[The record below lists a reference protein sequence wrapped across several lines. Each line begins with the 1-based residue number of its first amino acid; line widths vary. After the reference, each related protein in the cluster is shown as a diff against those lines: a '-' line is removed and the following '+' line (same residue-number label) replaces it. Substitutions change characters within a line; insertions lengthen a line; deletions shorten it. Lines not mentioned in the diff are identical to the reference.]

1 MNKSLKIVLY
11 GFLVW
16 LIPFAVSFI
25 IYPIKTPFYSLFE
38 SILSVLIAISAVIF
52 SYFYFKSIKQN
63 YINEGIIIGI
73 TWLLINIIIDL
84 FLFMPVGPMQ
94 MSFNNYMMSIG
105 PKYLII
111 PAITIGFGYITN
123 NKSRIL

>member
-123 NKSRIL
+123 NKSRII